1 MKVVLNEKLNHL
13 NDLKSIYST
22 LNKESNQQMPESI
35 SNKMENLLNKW
46 NELEKN
52 TDDNLINATPPPAQF
67 ETNELAVE
75 QKEKTETE
83 LKKEKSENFEDYFN
97 QIVANT
103 KSDDTKLI
111 LTSEIV
117 TSDLDEIKQ
126 SSSFI
131 KDSSFSNVVN
141 LIPTTTT
148 STPDTPP
155 QDNVELIS
163 NDLFDWLLWIDHT
176 LDSQV
181 LKIKLKNFL
190 NKLILFFF
198 FHKAVTVG
206 YLDEIQLLIQKYDV
220 NLYGFSIFCL

>member
-52 TDDNLINATPPPAQF
+52 TDDNLNNATPSTPPPAQF
-67 ETNELAVE
+67 ETSELKEKE

-83 LKKEKSENFEDYFN
+83 LKKEKSENFEDYFS
-97 QIVANT
+97 QVVANT

-111 LTSEIV
+111 LTSEII
-117 TSDLDEIKQ
+117 TSDLDEIKK

-131 KDSSFSNVVN
+131 QDSSFSNVVN

-148 STPDTPP
+148 TSTPDTPS

-181 LKIKLKNFL
+181 F
-190 NKLILFFF
+190 
-198 FHKAVTVG
+198 
-206 YLDEIQLLIQKYDV
+206 
-220 NLYGFSIFCL
+220 

>member
-1 MKVVLNEKLNHL
+1 MRVVLNEKLNHL

-52 TDDNLINATPPPAQF
+52 TDDNLINATPSTPPPPPAQF
-67 ETNELAVE
+67 ETNETNELAVE

-83 LKKEKSENFEDYFN
+83 LKKEKSENFEDYFS
-97 QIVANT
+97 QVVANT

-111 LTSEIV
+111 LTSEII
-117 TSDLDEIKQ
+117 TSDLDEIKK

-131 KDSSFSNVVN
+131 QDSSFSNVVN

-148 STPDTPP
+148 TASSTPDTPS

-181 LKIKLKNFL
+181 F
-190 NKLILFFF
+190 
-198 FHKAVTVG
+198 
-206 YLDEIQLLIQKYDV
+206 
-220 NLYGFSIFCL
+220 

>member
-1 MKVVLNEKLNHL
+1 LKVVLNEKLNHL

-46 NELEKN
+46 TELEKN
-52 TDDNLINATPPPAQF
+52 TDDNLIAATTSTPPPPPTQF
-67 ETNELAVE
+67 ETNELVVE
-75 QKEKTETE
+75 QKEKIETE
-83 LKKEKSENFEDYFN
+83 LKKEKSENFEDYFS
-97 QIVANT
+97 QVVANT
-103 KSDDTKLI
+103 KSDDSKLI
-111 LTSEIV
+111 LTSEIM
-117 TSDLDEIKQ
+117 TSDLDEIKK

-131 KDSSFSNVVN
+131 QDSSFSNVVN

-148 STPDTPP
+148 SSTPDTSS

-181 LKIKLKNFL
+181 LKIKLKNYF
-190 NKLILFFF
+190 NKLILFFS
-198 FHKAVTVG
+198 TR
-206 YLDEIQLLIQKYDV
+206 LL
-220 NLYGFSIFCL
+220 L